1 MLRAEL
7 LQWNT
12 PENRFDVTSDMD
24 LIAGESPCSDPWL
37 DYVGKPLIQEITERF
52 SSRVGEASVLQ
63 RVQNLGELSTNLVSR
78 LAVDM
83 LSPTIRKSRNGRPGA
98 ITTPINRSFPAGS
111 ATRHFLQ
118 LAAWRGSLAT
128 DPLLES
134 FAGHPDTAPEVH
146 RWQYASSHE
155 LEGLGSSDAES
166 TRHLAA
172 VEQHRFGR
180 RGNRMRRRFPRAPSA
195 STNGRKSWLDWQTR
209 ACSTYDRQ
217 RVGRIVHSDLRMRA
231 NLDLTAPERRLW
243 ALEAIGRAASGRLRV
258 SSPTGVKPTAMPPTS
273 RATLPA
279 VPCANLMP

>member
-98 ITTPINRSFPAGS
+98 ITTSINRSFPAGS

-128 DPLLES
+128 DPLFES

-155 LEGLGSSDAES
+155 LKGLGSSDAES

-172 VEQHRFGR
+172 VEQHCFGR
-180 RGNRMRRRFPRAPSA
+180 RGNRMRRRFPGAPPSTAGSSSERPTTNAVATTNFESRRPITNSARCTAPPAMRGQIA
-195 STNGRKSWLDWQTR
+195 STQTKGTK
-209 ACSTYDRQ
+209 AVMVST
-217 RVGRIVHSDLRMRA
+217 S
-231 NLDLTAPERRLW
+231 
-243 ALEAIGRAASGRLRV
+243 AARTI
-258 SSPTGVKPTAMPPTS
+258 SS
-273 RATLPA
+273 R
-279 VPCANLMP
+279 